1 MWVGLTDLGRVG
13 TLGDM
18 KIAHLPAVIATLTAV
33 AFSPAV
39 FGQGDV
45 PATSPIPSPGVAT
58 REALER
64 REEGVRA
71 SLEFTGSHAF
81 RTDLSDGPGE
91 VAVTQ
96 AGSALSLGYN
106 LGQNL
111 ILSGVIGADMYWYN
125 FNNASGII
133 PGAVDPVNQF
143 EQLFIRPQLIYA
155 EPGSQYAY
163 ILGGQVTYSGESGA
177 DFSDSLTGNAFGAVQ
192 YRVSDSFNF
201 TVGVGVSTRLEDSL
215 AVIPIV
221 GFEWK
226 ISEQTTL
233 ATRGIGL
240 RFTQGIAEGLRFVA
254 DGEYQIREFRLG
266 EDAPQSGGAFRDK
279 NIPVM
284 AGVVWSPSKNIDVT
298 LRAGAVVWQ
307 EFEVYNKVSNK
318 LSDNSVD
325 VAPMV
330 SLGLEWSF

>member
-1 MWVGLTDLGRVG
+1 MKNTQLPVVLAALT
-13 TLGDM
+13 T
-18 KIAHLPAVIATLTAV
+18 IAL
-33 AFSPAV
+33 SPAA
-39 FGQGDV
+39 FGQGDA
-45 PATSPIPSPGVAT
+45 PATSPIPSPGAAT

-81 RTDLSDGPGE
+81 RTDLSDSPGE

-96 AGSALSLGYN
+96 AGAALSLGYN

-111 ILSGVIGADMYWYN
+111 ILSGVIGTDLYWYN

-155 EPGSQYAY
+155 APGSQYAY
-163 ILGGQVTYSGESGA
+163 ILGGQGTYSGESGA
-177 DFSDSLTGNAFGAVQ
+177 DFSDSLTGNIFGAVQ

-201 TVGVGVSTRLEDSL
+201 TLGVGVSTQLEDSL
-215 AVIPIV
+215 LVIPIV

-226 ISEQTTL
+226 ISEETIL
-233 ATRGIGL
+233 ATRGLGL
-240 RFTQGIAEGLRFVA
+240 RFTQKISEGLRFVA
-254 DGEYQIREFRLG
+254 DGEYQAREFRLG
-266 EDAPQSGGAFRDK
+266 EDAPQRGSVFQD
-279 NIPVM
+279 NYIPVT

-298 LRAGAVVWQ
+298 FKGGAVVWQ
-307 EFEVYNKVSNK
+307 QFQVYDNGGNKISEN
-318 LSDNSVD
+318 DVD

-330 SLGLEWSF
+330 SLGLQWTF

>member
-1 MWVGLTDLGRVG
+1 MKNTQLPVVLAALT
-13 TLGDM
+13 T
-18 KIAHLPAVIATLTAV
+18 IAL
-33 AFSPAV
+33 SPAA
-39 FGQGDV
+39 FGQGDA
-45 PATSPIPSPGVAT
+45 PATSPIPSPGAAT

-81 RTDLSDGPGE
+81 RTDLSDSPGE

-96 AGSALSLGYN
+96 AGAALSLGYN

-111 ILSGVIGADMYWYN
+111 ILSGVIGTDLYWYN

-163 ILGGQVTYSGESGA
+163 ILGGQGTYSGESGA
-177 DFSDSLTGNAFGAVQ
+177 DFSDSLTGNIFGAVQ

-201 TVGVGVSTRLEDSL
+201 TLGVGVSTQLEDSL
-215 AVIPIV
+215 LVIPIV

-226 ISEQTTL
+226 ISEETIL
-233 ATRGIGL
+233 ATRGL
-240 RFTQGIAEGLRFVA
+240 GLRFVA
-254 DGEYQIREFRLG
+254 DGEYQAREFRLG
-266 EDAPQSGGAFRDK
+266 EDAPQRGSVFQD
-279 NIPVM
+279 NYIPVT

-298 LRAGAVVWQ
+298 FKGGAVVWQ
-307 EFEVYNKVSNK
+307 QFQVYDNGGNKISEN
-318 LSDNSVD
+318 DVD

-330 SLGLEWSF
+330 SLGLQWAF